1 MEDTICAI
9 STSLSIGAIS
19 IIRVSGP
26 KAIFYVDSIFS
37 GDLKNA
43 KTHTITY
50 GHIKYKNEV
59 IDEVLVM
66 LMRSPKTY
74 TTEDIIEINCHGGI
88 NTTKKVF
95 EILLEIGCRLAEPG
109 EFTKRAYLNG
119 RINLL
124 EAESVNDLIIA
135 KNDAAR
141 NMAINNVDGIL
152 TKKIRN
158 IREKICKILTNIEVN
173 IDYPEYTDELQVT
186 SNLMYDYLSD
196 ITTELN
202 KLVEGAK
209 NGRIIKDGVSVAIIG
224 KPNVGK
230 SSILNHLLD
239 EEKAIVTDIPGTTR
253 DIVEGSIT
261 LNGVA
266 INFIDTA
273 GIRKTEDIVEKIGV
287 DKSQKT
293 ADNSDLILLVLNNN
307 EELSNEEKELLN
319 KYNSDRLI
327 IFINKNDLI
336 NKLVV
341 PEEFNSN
348 IGLKSDI
355 NGKEIHFELKNE
367 RGDIL
372 RKTISEKLNL
382 ESIVSK
388 DMSYLSNIRQIDL
401 VNKANSSIENA
412 NNSLANG
419 MPIDIIEI
427 DLKSAWEYLGKIIGD
442 SYQDE
447 LIDEI
452 FRNFCL
458 GK

>member
-158 IREKICKILTNIEVN
+158 IREKISKILTNIEVN

-341 PEEFNSN
+341 PEEFKSKIIYGNT
-348 IGLKSDI
+348 IDVDGL
-355 NGKEIHFELKNE
+355 
-367 RGDIL
+367 DIL
-372 RKTISEKLNL
+372 KKTISEKLNL

-412 NNSLANG
+412 NNALANG

>member
-1 MEDTICAI
+1 M
-9 STSLSIGAIS
+9 S
-19 IIRVSGP
+19 
-26 KAIFYVDSIFS
+26 
-37 GDLKNA
+37 
-43 KTHTITY
+43 
-50 GHIKYKNEV
+50 HIW
-59 IDEVLVM
+59 
-66 LMRSPKTY
+66 R
-74 TTEDIIEINCHGGI
+74 
-88 NTTKKVF
+88 
-95 EILLEIGCRLAEPG
+95 
-109 EFTKRAYLNG
+109 
-119 RINLL
+119 
-124 EAESVNDLIIA
+124 
-135 KNDAAR
+135 
-141 NMAINNVDGIL
+141 
-152 TKKIRN
+152 
-158 IREKICKILTNIEVN
+158 
-173 IDYPEYTDELQVT
+173 
-186 SNLMYDYLSD
+186 
-196 ITTELN
+196 
-202 KLVEGAK
+202 
-209 NGRIIKDGVSVAIIG
+209 
-224 KPNVGK
+224 
-230 SSILNHLLD
+230 
-239 EEKAIVTDIPGTTR
+239 R

-341 PEEFNSN
+341 PEEFKSKIIYGNT
-348 IGLKSDI
+348 IDVDGL
-355 NGKEIHFELKNE
+355 
-367 RGDIL
+367 DIL

-412 NNSLANG
+412 NNALANG

-447 LIDEI
+447 LIDVI

>member
-158 IREKICKILTNIEVN
+158 IREKISKILTNIEVN

-341 PEEFNSN
+341 PEEFKSKIIYGNT
-348 IGLKSDI
+348 IDVDGL
-355 NGKEIHFELKNE
+355 
-367 RGDIL
+367 DIL

-412 NNSLANG
+412 NNALANG

>member
-173 IDYPEYTDELQVT
+173 VDYPEYTDELQVT

-341 PEEFNSN
+341 PEEFKSKIIYGNT
-348 IGLKSDI
+348 IDVDGL
-355 NGKEIHFELKNE
+355 
-367 RGDIL
+367 DIL

>member
-26 KAIFYVDSIFS
+26 KAIFFVDSIFS

-341 PEEFNSN
+341 PEEFKSKIIYGNT
-348 IGLKSDI
+348 IDVDGL
-355 NGKEIHFELKNE
+355 
-367 RGDIL
+367 DIL

-412 NNSLANG
+412 NNALANG